1 MISVLHEDG
10 PATGFYVELR
20 TCDPDNLAQHWQL
33 HGNNNDAVW
42 FFAPNFSKA
51 AGQGDQC
58 INVNMDANCVEGG
71 ANGDCMPIIEMAN
84 CTMFDTVANPQ
95 QVLKEADV

>member
-1 MISVLHEDG
+1 MIPTLRDDG

-20 TCDPDNLAQHWQL
+20 TCDPDNLSQHWQL

-42 FFAPNFSKA
+42 FYAPNFSRA

-58 INVNMDANCVEGG
+58 ISVNLDANQVEGG
-71 ANGDCMPIIEMAN
+71 ASGGMPIIELAN
-84 CTMFDTVANPQ
+84 CTMFDTRANPQ
-95 QVLKEADV
+95 QVLKEVNL